1 MISQVKVSERSKASR
16 VVVLHCSKDKL
27 TLEQLKLC
35 DGDKLAAEASTKKG
49 MKTLAHLVADR
60 QNNLLS
66 VIVEDWCSPHLSDS
80 TSYPVHAMEVV
91 RYSLI
96 STFKSA
102 ILLQLQLSSI
112 EGGGRL
118 RLDDEC
124 PGPPLHEEQTLDQVG
139 VVQGHRIILEPGPP
153 PTPSQ
158 LVLRCKLSSGWSKE
172 WEVTVD
178 AGATVA
184 ECCQLMVQSAGLQG
198 NQWHLRRTN
207 WCGEA
212 TDVLDNETSVL
223 SNENMKS
230 GELLLIEEG
239 KLPPKNFVRLA
250 VSLFTPFYP
259 TCTPTYLTDPDLAFG
274 LLSWVMDSATV
285 GVDSNEQGFTHDGD
299 FPRVDP
305 NEVPLHLQSPAQ
317 FYPGLPGCLMGLDSI
332 EIHRDSTIEELK
344 ALILTLP
351 ALGGAVIPTLGF
363 LRVREMVDGRLGK
376 VFKNP
381 QQTLRRN
388 KVVTGSHVCV
398 TVLEHEEI
406 LPATAIVVHIQ
417 ARTPGRRSYGPAAE
431 VIYDCGHSPK
441 PSELVKLVSHLVQ
454 IDVSHLRVAKHKLE
468 SFEWIVLQDN
478 YNKESGKKKKSKST
492 AANIKNSPICLRDG
506 DTLGLKNLQY
516 DPEDADDFST
526 ESDDRGKEILTAVQE
541 EKRRKRKLKSTDL
554 LDERGGANQ
563 RPRRT
568 EVGIKIFVPDY
579 KRNS

>member
-49 MKTLAHLVADR
+49 IKTLAHSVADR

-66 VIVEDWCSPHLSDS
+66 VIVEDRCSPHLSDS

-91 RYSLI
+91 RDSLI

-102 ILLQLQLSSI
+102 ILLQLQLSNI

-139 VVQGHRIILEPGPP
+139 VVQGHCIILEPGPP

-158 LVLRCKLSSGWSKE
+158 LVLRCRLSSGTKE

-178 AGATVA
+178 EGATVA
-184 ECCQLMVQSAGLQG
+184 ECCQLVVLSAGLQG

-212 TDVLDNETSVL
+212 TEVLDDETSVL
-223 SNENMKS
+223 SKENLKS
-230 GELLLIEEG
+230 GDLLLIEEG

-250 VSLFTPFYP
+250 VSLFTPSYP
-259 TCTPTYLTDPDLAFG
+259 TCTPAYLTDPDLTSG

-285 GVDSNEQGFTHDGD
+285 GVDINEQGFTHDGD

-317 FYPGLPGCLMGLDSI
+317 FYPGLPGCLVGLDSI

-351 ALGGAVIPTLGF
+351 ALGGAVIPTLDF
-363 LRVREMVDGRLGK
+363 LLRVREMVNGRLGK

-388 KVVTGSHVCV
+388 KMETGSHVCV
-398 TVLEHEEI
+398 TVLEQEET

-431 VIYDCGHSPK
+431 VIYDCNRSTK
-441 PSELVKLVSHLVQ
+441 PAELVKLVSRLVQ

-468 SFEWIVLQDN
+468 SFEWIVLQEN
-478 YNKESGKKKKSKST
+478 YNKESRKKKKSKST

-579 KRNS
+579 KRSS